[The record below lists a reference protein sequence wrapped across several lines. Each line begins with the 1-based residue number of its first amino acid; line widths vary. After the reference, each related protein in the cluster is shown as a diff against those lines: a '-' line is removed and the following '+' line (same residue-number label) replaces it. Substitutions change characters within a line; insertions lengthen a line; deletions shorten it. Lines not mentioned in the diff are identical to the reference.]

1 MNFVNHTIFPALN
14 YDHHDLQNEIFHIVV
29 SRVTYDIR
37 INNRDGQSQLII
49 SPEQSVMNYTDI
61 SYSEMADTSIEY
73 ENDLAPYK
81 PKTDIVINATAFV
94 PENNPVPVFDVG
106 IQIGKYQK
114 VLRIFGPRNWVKEDN
129 EWFLTESESISYLDI
144 RYEHASG
151 GTYHVDGR
159 AIVSPANPVGMG
171 WYPEEFLAQCDK
183 TLLPAHQ
190 IESPD
195 SPAEHISQI
204 LRPDGFGFFGRT
216 WRGRVEY
223 AGDYHQSPV
232 SAHPPTLPD
241 NHNYWCGAHP
251 TLQIPHLKA
260 GNKLPLKLFGLVSA
274 TEIERQHVLFYVPV
288 ENLFVFIGSGLG
300 FSIPKNLQLDTIVVD
315 MNLRKVFCTYRI
327 ALPGSLNIAEVTLRY
342 ISDHPAR

>member
-1 MNFVNHTIFPALN
+1 MNFINHTIFPALN
-14 YDHHDLQNEIFHIVV
+14 FDCHNPHHDKFHVV
-29 SRVTYDIR
+29 ASRITYDIR
-37 INNRDGQSQLII
+37 INTRNGQSQLII
-49 SPEQSVMNYTDI
+49 SPEQSPLNYTDI
-61 SYSEMADTSIEY
+61 SYSEMIDASIEY

-114 VLRIFGPRNWVKEDN
+114 ALRIFGPRNWVKEGN
-129 EWFLTESESISYLDI
+129 EWFLTEPEPISYLNI

-151 GTYHVDGR
+151 GTYNTGDTVFT
-159 AIVSPANPVGMG
+159 SPANPIGMG
-171 WYPEEFLAQCDK
+171 WYPAEFLAGSDK
-183 TLLPAHQ
+183 THLPAHQ

-195 SPAEHISQI
+195 IPAQHISQI

-216 WRGRVEY
+216 WQGRAEY
-223 AGDYHQSPV
+223 AGDYHQNPS
-232 SAHPPTLPD
+232 SQMPD
-241 NHNYWCGAHP
+241 NINYWCGAHP

-327 ALPGSLNIAEVTLRY
+327 ALPDSLNITEVTLRY
-342 ISDHPAR
+342 IPDHPAR